1 MEKEAYYFP
10 HFSNAR
16 HDRKIQRLRKELG
29 IEGYGIF
36 FMLLETLR
44 DQIDLK
50 YPMSDIDLLADEF
63 GTSEQKLRTVIAN
76 YQLFELDED
85 ELFFS
90 PRMLVYLQPYFNM
103 KEQRKIA
110 GRASAEARKNKLLE
124 LSFNDRSMDDEQSK
138 VKEKKEKESKVNEIY
153 SLYPTTDSNNNNKS
167 TGKSSKDK
175 LKIGRIIDT
184 DYPLKKAIEFYL
196 SECNRTKCYLKN
208 FGTFLNN
215 LPDVELLEDK
225 PQEQKKPKPTTDL
238 KKDVEQM
245 NAFFEANKKNKQQV
259 SCPEGYELCE

>member
-50 YPMSDIDLLADEF
+50 YPTSDIDLLADEF

-153 SLYPTTDSNNNNKS
+153 CLYPSKDVNHNNQS
-167 TGKSSKDK
+167 TGKTSKNIQ
-175 LKIGRIIDT
+175 KIKSILNSG
-184 DYPLKKAIEFYL
+184 YPLKKAIEFYL

-225 PQEQKKPKPTTDL
+225 KEETEQTLPQITQEQLDIMDEVFGRKK
-238 KKDVEQM
+238 
-245 NAFFEANKKNKQQV
+245 
-259 SCPEGYELCE
+259 